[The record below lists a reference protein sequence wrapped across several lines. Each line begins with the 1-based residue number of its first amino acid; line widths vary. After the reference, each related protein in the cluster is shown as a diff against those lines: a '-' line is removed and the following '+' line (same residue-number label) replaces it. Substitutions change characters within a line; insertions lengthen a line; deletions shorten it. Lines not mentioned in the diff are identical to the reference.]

1 MKERSRN
8 LFNLG
13 KASRYFEVQ
22 IQVRNE
28 IILLVV
34 LDERLFFSSFFFGT
48 PNCTY
53 AVRAC
58 ACIFYIVLD

>member
-8 LFNLG
+8 LFNIG
-13 KASRYFEVQ
+13 KTSPYFEVQ

-34 LDERLFFSSFFFGT
+34 LDERRFFFLFFFFLAPQT
-48 PNCTY
+48 ALT
-53 AVRAC
+53 
-58 ACIFYIVLD
+58 L